1 MTNKQRLVHLFIEYL
16 QIEKNYSALTISG
29 YTEAIEEFV
38 RFMNIQGINGFEEVS
53 YQDKKINLKETYEKG
68 LTRRTISKKVS
79 ALRSFYKFLLR
90 EQLVKENPFLLVSL
104 PKQDKRIPSF
114 LYEEELKELF
124 TVSDVSTPLGQRNQ
138 AILELLYATGMRVS
152 ELCSL
157 KESDLDLSMDTVL
170 VHGKGSKQRYVP
182 FGSYAHEALITYL
195 EDGRQKLKSKG
206 KDRAD
211 AHVFLNQRGTPLT
224 DRGVRF
230 ILTELMK
237 KASGTLHIHPHMLR
251 HTFATH
257 LLNEGADL
265 RSVQELLGHSNLS
278 STQVYTH
285 VSKDSLRNTYMSHHP
300 RAFKRS

>member
-1 MTNKQRLVHLFIEYL
+1 MTDKQRLVHLFIEYL

-38 RFMNIQGINGFEEVS
+38 RFMNIQGIDGFEEVS
-53 YQDKKINLKETYEKG
+53 YQDTRIYLTEAYEKG

-124 TVSDVSTPLGQRNQ
+124 TVSDVNTPLGQRNQ

-182 FGSYAHEALITYL
+182 FGSYAHEALSTYL
-195 EDGRQKLKSKG
+195 EDGRQKLKVKG

-211 AHVFLNQRGTPLT
+211 SHVFLNQRGAPLT

-237 KASGTLHIHPHMLR
+237 KASGTLHIHPHMFR

-285 VSKDSLRNTYMSHHP
+285 VSKDSLRKTYMSHHP

>member
-38 RFMNIQGINGFEEVS
+38 RFMNIQGINAFEEVS
-53 YQDKKINLKETYEKG
+53 YQDTRIYLTEAYEKG

-79 ALRSFYKFLLR
+79 ALRSFYKFLVR

-124 TVSDVSTPLGQRNQ
+124 AISDLSTPLGQRNQ

-157 KESDLDLSMDTVL
+157 KESDLDLTMDTVL

-195 EDGRQKLKSKG
+195 EDGRKKLLAKR
-206 KDRAD
+206 KDRAE
-211 AHVFLNQRGTPLT
+211 AQVFLNQRGAPLT
-224 DRGVRF
+224 DRGVRY

-237 KASGTLHIHPHMLR
+237 KASSTLHIHPHMLR

-285 VSKDSLRNTYMSHHP
+285 VSKDSLRKTYMSHHP

>member
-1 MTNKQRLVHLFIEYL
+1 MTDKQRLVHLFIEYL

-38 RFMNIQGINGFEEVS
+38 RFMNIQGIDGFEEVS
-53 YQDKKINLKETYEKG
+53 YQDTRIYLTEAYEKG

-124 TVSDVSTPLGQRNQ
+124 TVSDVNTPLGQRNQ

-182 FGSYAHEALITYL
+182 FGSYAYEALSTYL
-195 EDGRQKLKSKG
+195 EDGRQKLKVKG

-211 AHVFLNQRGTPLT
+211 SHVFLNQRGAPLT

-285 VSKDSLRNTYMSHHP
+285 VSKDSLRKTYMSHHP

>member
-1 MTNKQRLVHLFIEYL
+1 MTEKQRLVHLFIEYL

-38 RFMNIQGINGFEEVS
+38 RFMNIQGIDGFEEVS
-53 YQDKKINLKETYEKG
+53 YQDTRIYLTEAYEKYF
-68 LTRRTISKKVS
+68 TRRTISKKVS

-124 TVSDVSTPLGQRNQ
+124 TVSDVNTPLGQRNQ

-182 FGSYAHEALITYL
+182 FGSYAHEALSTYL
-195 EDGRQKLKSKG
+195 EDGRQKLKVKG

-211 AHVFLNQRGTPLT
+211 SHVFLNQRGAPLT

-285 VSKDSLRNTYMSHHP
+285 VSKDSLRKTYMSHHP

>member
-38 RFMNIQGINGFEEVS
+38 RFMNIQGIDGFEEVS
-53 YQDKKINLKETYEKG
+53 YQDTRIYLTEAYEKG

-152 ELCSL
+152 ELCLL

-211 AHVFLNQRGTPLT
+211 AHVFLNQRGAPLT

-300 RAFKRS
+300 RAIKRS

>member
-1 MTNKQRLVHLFIEYL
+1 MTDKQRLVHLFIEYL

-29 YTEAIEEFV
+29 YTESIEEFV
-38 RFMNIQGINGFEEVS
+38 RFMNIQGIDGFEEVS
-53 YQDKKINLKETYEKG
+53 YQDTRIYLTEAYEKG

-124 TVSDVSTPLGQRNQ
+124 TVSDVNTPLGQRNQ

-182 FGSYAHEALITYL
+182 FGTYAHEALSTYL
-195 EDGRQKLKSKG
+195 EDGRQKLNVKG

-211 AHVFLNQRGTPLT
+211 SHVFLNQRGAPLT

-285 VSKDSLRNTYMSHHP
+285 VSKDSLRKTYMSHHP

>member
-38 RFMNIQGINGFEEVS
+38 RFMNVQGIDGFEEVS
-53 YQDKKINLKETYEKG
+53 YQDTRIYLTEAYEKG

-124 TVSDVSTPLGQRNQ
+124 TVSDLSTPLGQRNQ

-182 FGSYAHEALITYL
+182 FGSYAHKALITYL
-195 EDGRQKLKSKG
+195 EDGRLKLKAKG

-211 AHVFLNQRGTPLT
+211 AYVFLNQRGAPLT

-285 VSKDSLRNTYMSHHP
+285 VSKDSLRKTYMSHHP

>member
-38 RFMNIQGINGFEEVS
+38 RFMNIQGIDGFEEVS
-53 YQDKKINLKETYEKG
+53 YQDTRIYLTEAYEKG

-114 LYEEELKELF
+114 LYEEELKEIF

-152 ELCSL
+152 ELCLL

-211 AHVFLNQRGTPLT
+211 THVFLNQRGMPLT

>member
-1 MTNKQRLVHLFIEYL
+1 MTDKQRLVHLFIEYL

-38 RFMNIQGINGFEEVS
+38 RFMNIQGIDGFEEVS
-53 YQDKKINLKETYEKG
+53 YQDTRIYLTEAYEKG

-124 TVSDVSTPLGQRNQ
+124 TVSDVNTPLGQRNQ

-182 FGSYAHEALITYL
+182 FGSYAHEALSTYL
-195 EDGRQKLKSKG
+195 EDGRQKLKVKG

-211 AHVFLNQRGTPLT
+211 SHMFLNQRGAPLT

-285 VSKDSLRNTYMSHHP
+285 VSKDSLRKTYMSHHP

>member
-1 MTNKQRLVHLFIEYL
+1 MTDKQRLVHLFIEYL

-38 RFMNIQGINGFEEVS
+38 RFMNIQGIDGFEEVS
-53 YQDKKINLKETYEKG
+53 YQDTRIYLTEAYEKG

-90 EQLVKENPFLLVSL
+90 EQLVKENPFLLVNL

-124 TVSDVSTPLGQRNQ
+124 TVSDVNTPLGQRNQ

-182 FGSYAHEALITYL
+182 FGSYAHEALSTYL
-195 EDGRQKLKSKG
+195 EDGRQKLKVKG

-211 AHVFLNQRGTPLT
+211 SHVFLNQRGAPLT

-285 VSKDSLRNTYMSHHP
+285 VSKDSLRKTYMSHHP

>member
-1 MTNKQRLVHLFIEYL
+1 MTDKQRLVHLFIEYL

-38 RFMNIQGINGFEEVS
+38 RFMNIQGIDGFEEVS
-53 YQDKKINLKETYEKG
+53 YQDTRIYLTEAYEKG

-124 TVSDVSTPLGQRNQ
+124 TVSDVNTPLGQRNQ

-182 FGSYAHEALITYL
+182 FGSYAHEALSTYL
-195 EDGRQKLKSKG
+195 EDGRQKLKVKG

-211 AHVFLNQRGTPLT
+211 SHVFLNQRGAHLT

-285 VSKDSLRNTYMSHHP
+285 VSKDSLRKTYMSHHP

>member
-1 MTNKQRLVHLFIEYL
+1 MTDKQRLVHLFIEYL

-38 RFMNIQGINGFEEVS
+38 RFMNIQGIDGFEEVS
-53 YQDKKINLKETYEKG
+53 YQDTRIYLTEAYEKG

-124 TVSDVSTPLGQRNQ
+124 TVSDVNTPLGQRNQ

-182 FGSYAHEALITYL
+182 FGSYAHEALSTYL
-195 EDGRQKLKSKG
+195 EDGRQKLKVKG

-211 AHVFLNQRGTPLT
+211 SYVFLNQRGAPLT

-285 VSKDSLRNTYMSHHP
+285 VSKDSLRKTYMSHHP

>member
-38 RFMNIQGINGFEEVS
+38 RFMNIQGIDGFEEVS
-53 YQDKKINLKETYEKG
+53 YQDTRIYLTEAYEKG

-182 FGSYAHEALITYL
+182 FGSYAHKAIITYL

-211 AHVFLNQRGTPLT
+211 AHVFLNQRGAPLT

>member
-29 YTEAIEEFV
+29 YSEAIEEFV
-38 RFMNIQGINGFEEVS
+38 RFMNIQGIDGFEEVS
-53 YQDKKINLKETYEKG
+53 YQDTRIYLTEAYEKG

-182 FGSYAHEALITYL
+182 FGSYAHEALVTYL
-195 EDGRQKLKSKG
+195 EDGRQKLTAKA
-206 KDRAD
+206 KDRAG
-211 AHVFLNQRGTPLT
+211 AHVFLNQRGAPLT

-237 KASGTLHIHPHMLR
+237 KVSGTLHIHPHMLR

-285 VSKDSLRNTYMSHHP
+285 VSKDSLRKTYMSHHP

>member
-1 MTNKQRLVHLFIEYL
+1 MTDKQHLVHMFIEYL

-53 YQDKKINLKETYEKG
+53 YQDTRIYLTEAYEKG
-68 LTRRTISKKVS
+68 LSRRTISKKVS

-90 EQLVKENPFLLVSL
+90 EQLALENPFLLVSL

-124 TVSDVSTPLGQRNQ
+124 SVSDVSTPLGQRNQ

-152 ELCSL
+152 ELCTL
-157 KESDLDLSMDTVL
+157 KVSDLDVSMGTVL

-182 FGSYAHEALITYL
+182 FGSYAHEALTTYL
-195 EDGRQKLKSKG
+195 EDGRKKLQAKR
-206 KDRAD
+206 KDRAEE
-211 AHVFLNQRGTPLT
+211 HVFLNQRGSTLT

-285 VSKDSLRNTYMSHHP
+285 VSKDSLRKIYMSHHP

>member
-1 MTNKQRLVHLFIEYL
+1 MKNK
-16 QIEKNYSALTISG
+16 KNYSALTISG

-38 RFMNIQGINGFEEVS
+38 RFMNIQGIDGFEEVS
-53 YQDKKINLKETYEKG
+53 YQDTRIYLTEAYEKG

-182 FGSYAHEALITYL
+182 FGSYTHEALITYL

-257 LLNEGADL
+257 LLNAGADL

>member
-38 RFMNIQGINGFEEVS
+38 RFMNVQGIDGFEEVS
-53 YQDKKINLKETYEKG
+53 YQDTRIYLTEAYEKG

-182 FGSYAHEALITYL
+182 FGSFAHEALITYL
-195 EDGRQKLKSKG
+195 EDGRLKLKAKG
-206 KDRAD
+206 NDRAD
-211 AHVFLNQRGTPLT
+211 AYVFLNQRGAPLT

-285 VSKDSLRNTYMSHHP
+285 VSKDSLRKTYMSHHP

>member
-1 MTNKQRLVHLFIEYL
+1 MTNKQRLVRLFIEYL

-38 RFMNIQGINGFEEVS
+38 RFMNIQGIDGFEEVS
-53 YQDKKINLKETYEKG
+53 YQDTRIYLTEAYEKG

-195 EDGRQKLKSKG
+195 EDGRQKLKAKG

-211 AHVFLNQRGTPLT
+211 THVFLNQRGTPLT

>member
-1 MTNKQRLVHLFIEYL
+1 MTDKKRLVHLFIEYL

-38 RFMNIQGINGFEEVS
+38 RFMNIQGIDGFEEVS
-53 YQDKKINLKETYEKG
+53 YQDTRIYLTEAYEKG

-124 TVSDVSTPLGQRNQ
+124 TVSDVNTPLGQRNQ

-182 FGSYAHEALITYL
+182 FGSYAHEALSTYL
-195 EDGRQKLKSKG
+195 EDGRQKLKVKG

-211 AHVFLNQRGTPLT
+211 SHVFLNQRGAPLT

-285 VSKDSLRNTYMSHHP
+285 VSKDSLRKTYMSHHP

>member
-16 QIEKNYSALTISG
+16 QIEKNYSALTISS

-38 RFMNIQGINGFEEVS
+38 RFMNIQGIDGFEEVS
-53 YQDKKINLKETYEKG
+53 YQDTRIYLTEAYEKG

-124 TVSDVSTPLGQRNQ
+124 TVSDLSTPLGQRNQ

-182 FGSYAHEALITYL
+182 FGSYAHEALIAYL
-195 EDGRQKLKSKG
+195 DDGRMKLLAKRG
-206 KDRAD
+206 DRAEEN
-211 AHVFLNQRGTPLT
+211 VFLNQRGAPLS

-285 VSKDSLRNTYMSHHP
+285 VSKDSLRKTYMSHHP

>member
-1 MTNKQRLVHLFIEYL
+1 MTDKQRLVHLFIEYL

-38 RFMNIQGINGFEEVS
+38 RFMNIQGIDGFEEVS
-53 YQDKKINLKETYEKG
+53 YQDTRIYLTEAYEKG

-124 TVSDVSTPLGQRNQ
+124 TVSDVNTPLGQRNQ

-182 FGSYAHEALITYL
+182 FGSYAHEALSTYL
-195 EDGRQKLKSKG
+195 EDGRQKLKVKG

-211 AHVFLNQRGTPLT
+211 SYVFLNQRGAPLT

-237 KASGTLHIHPHMLR
+237 KASVTLHIHPHMLR

-285 VSKDSLRNTYMSHHP
+285 VSKDSLRKTYMSHHP

>member
-29 YTEAIEEFV
+29 YSEAIEEFV
-38 RFMNIQGINGFEEVS
+38 RFMNIQGIDGFEEVS
-53 YQDKKINLKETYEKG
+53 YQDTRIYLTEAYEKG

-124 TVSDVSTPLGQRNQ
+124 VVSDVSTPLGQRNQ
-138 AILELLYATGMRVS
+138 AILEILYATGMRVS

-170 VHGKGSKQRYVP
+170 VHGKGGKQRYVP
-182 FGSYAHEALITYL
+182 FGSYAHEALVTYL
-195 EDGRQKLKSKG
+195 EDGRKKLTAKA

-211 AHVFLNQRGTPLT
+211 AYVFLNQRGAPLT

-285 VSKDSLRNTYMSHHP
+285 VSKDSLRKTYMSHHP

>member
-38 RFMNIQGINGFEEVS
+38 RFMNVQGIDGFEEVS
-53 YQDKKINLKETYEKG
+53 YQDTRIYLTEAYEKG

-170 VHGKGSKQRYVP
+170 VQGKGSKQRYVP

-195 EDGRQKLKSKG
+195 EDGRLKLKAKG

-211 AHVFLNQRGTPLT
+211 AYVFLNQRGAPLT

-285 VSKDSLRNTYMSHHP
+285 VSKDSLRKTYMSHHP

>member
-38 RFMNIQGINGFEEVS
+38 RFMNVQGIDGFEEVS
-53 YQDKKINLKETYEKG
+53 YQDTRIYLTEAYEKG

-152 ELCSL
+152 ELCLL

-195 EDGRQKLKSKG
+195 EDGRLKLKAKG

-211 AHVFLNQRGTPLT
+211 AYVFLNQRGAPLT

-285 VSKDSLRNTYMSHHP
+285 VSKDSLRKTYMSHHP

>member
-1 MTNKQRLVHLFIEYL
+1 MTDKQRLVHLFIEYL

-38 RFMNIQGINGFEEVS
+38 RFMNIQGIDGFEEVS
-53 YQDKKINLKETYEKG
+53 YQDTRIYLTEAYEKG

-124 TVSDVSTPLGQRNQ
+124 TVSDVNTPLGQRNQ

-182 FGSYAHEALITYL
+182 FGSYAHEALSTYL
-195 EDGRQKLKSKG
+195 EDGRQKLKVKG
-206 KDRAD
+206 KDRSD
-211 AHVFLNQRGTPLT
+211 SHVFLNQRGAPLT

-285 VSKDSLRNTYMSHHP
+285 VSKDSLRKTYMSHHP

>member
-29 YTEAIEEFV
+29 YTEAIKEFV
-38 RFMNIQGINGFEEVS
+38 RFMNVQGIDGFEEVS
-53 YQDKKINLKETYEKG
+53 YQDTRIYLTEAYEKG

-195 EDGRQKLKSKG
+195 EDGRLKLKAKG

-211 AHVFLNQRGTPLT
+211 AYVFLNQRGAPLT

-285 VSKDSLRNTYMSHHP
+285 VSKDSLRKTYMSHHP

>member
-1 MTNKQRLVHLFIEYL
+1 MTDKQRLVHLFIEYL

-38 RFMNIQGINGFEEVS
+38 RFMNIQGIDGFEEVS
-53 YQDKKINLKETYEKG
+53 YQDTRIYLTEAYEKG

-124 TVSDVSTPLGQRNQ
+124 TVSDVNTPLGQRNQ

-170 VHGKGSKQRYVP
+170 VHGKGNKQRYVP
-182 FGSYAHEALITYL
+182 FGSYAHEALSTYL
-195 EDGRQKLKSKG
+195 EDGRQKLKVKG

-211 AHVFLNQRGTPLT
+211 SHVFLNQRGAPLT

-285 VSKDSLRNTYMSHHP
+285 VSKDSLRKTYMSHHP

>member
-1 MTNKQRLVHLFIEYL
+1 MTDKQRLVHLFIEYL

-38 RFMNIQGINGFEEVS
+38 RFMNIQGIDGFEEVS
-53 YQDKKINLKETYEKG
+53 YQDTRIYLTEAYEKG

-124 TVSDVSTPLGQRNQ
+124 TVSDVNTPLGQRNQ

-182 FGSYAHEALITYL
+182 FGSYAHEALSAYL
-195 EDGRQKLKSKG
+195 EDGRQKLKVKG

-211 AHVFLNQRGTPLT
+211 SHVFLNQRGASLT

-285 VSKDSLRNTYMSHHP
+285 VSKDSLRKTYMSHHP

>member
-29 YTEAIEEFV
+29 YSEAIEEFV
-38 RFMNIQGINGFEEVS
+38 RFMNIQGIDGFEEVS
-53 YQDKKINLKETYEKG
+53 YQDTRIYLTEAYEKG

-138 AILELLYATGMRVS
+138 AILEILYATGMRVS

-182 FGSYAHEALITYL
+182 FGSYAHEALVTYL
-195 EDGRQKLKSKG
+195 EDGRQKLTAKAKE
-206 KDRAD
+206 RAD
-211 AHVFLNQRGTPLT
+211 AYVFLNQRGAPLT

-237 KASGTLHIHPHMLR
+237 KASGALHIHPHMLR

-265 RSVQELLGHSNLS
+265 RSVQETSRSLKLIINTGVHACIKRFFKKN
-278 STQVYTH
+278 VH
-285 VSKDSLRNTYMSHHP
+285 VSSPKG
-300 RAFKRS
+300 F

>member
-38 RFMNIQGINGFEEVS
+38 RFMNIQGIDGFEEVS
-53 YQDKKINLKETYEKG
+53 YQDTRIYLTEAYEKG

-124 TVSDVSTPLGQRNQ
+124 TVSDVSTSLGQRNQ

-211 AHVFLNQRGTPLT
+211 THVFLNQRGMPLT

>member
-1 MTNKQRLVHLFIEYL
+1 MTDKQRLVHLFIEYL
-16 QIEKNYSALTISG
+16 QIEKNYSPLTISG

-38 RFMNIQGINGFEEVS
+38 RFMNIQGIDGFEEVS
-53 YQDKKINLKETYEKG
+53 YQDTRIYLTEAYEKG

-124 TVSDVSTPLGQRNQ
+124 TVSDVNTPLGQRNQ

-182 FGSYAHEALITYL
+182 FGSYAHEALSTYL
-195 EDGRQKLKSKG
+195 EDGRQKLKVKG

-211 AHVFLNQRGTPLT
+211 SHVFLNQRGAPLT

-285 VSKDSLRNTYMSHHP
+285 VSKDSLRKTYMSHHP